1 MKIHFFVDRS
11 VCCKVVQ
18 STKFVRSFEVVSL
31 NIILFI
37 LLHNLRQSSDFPR
50 VINLMVMNT
59 KKCNFA
65 GLTLININKY
75 LDFRKKNFIQLLTV
89 IHNCRASQSV
99 EQQS

>member
-1 MKIHFFVDRS
+1 
-11 VCCKVVQ
+11 
-18 STKFVRSFEVVSL
+18 
-31 NIILFI
+31 
-37 LLHNLRQSSDFPR
+37 
-50 VINLMVMNT
+50 MNT

-75 LDFRKKNFIQLLTV
+75 LDFRKKNLIQLLTV